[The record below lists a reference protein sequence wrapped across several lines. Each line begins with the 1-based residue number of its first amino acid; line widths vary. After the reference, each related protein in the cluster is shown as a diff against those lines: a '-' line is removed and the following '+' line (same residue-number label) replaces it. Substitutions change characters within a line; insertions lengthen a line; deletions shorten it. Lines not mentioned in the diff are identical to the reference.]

1 MLIYVNELYLKKGT
15 LHKNEGIVK
24 ELQGLVKSLN
34 CLQVERLKTGRKV
47 HEKSKQYSKGSCWK
61 QEDIPPKPEIASK

>member
-24 ELQGLVKSLN
+24 ELQGSVKTLN
-34 CLQVERLKTGRKV
+34 CLQVERLKTGRKE
-47 HEKSKQYSKGSCWK
+47 HEKSKQYSKGNC
-61 QEDIPPKPEIASK
+61 